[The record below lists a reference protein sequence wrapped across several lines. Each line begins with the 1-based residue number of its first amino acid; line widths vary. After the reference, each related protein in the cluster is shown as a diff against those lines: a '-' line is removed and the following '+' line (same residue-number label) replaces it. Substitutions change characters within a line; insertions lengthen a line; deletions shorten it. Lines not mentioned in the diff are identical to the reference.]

1 RDILIRHREGL
12 YTWFYKGRD
21 SIVKQTFSNY
31 SMGIIENSIKNNNY
45 IRAKEQYNLRIAIIN
60 YFHGGSNM
68 ADKIKVISE
77 SLFEKINSI
86 KTKCIQSDEEYYF
99 AVGQLASY
107 FISKNKSKNK
117 NHSLINPILNAQNRK
132 KIMLEIE
139 KLFKKYNYDISYD
152 NNRRFK
158 NLYSMIVGYE
168 VEEKKVNRDLLIGG
182 YLYYNLIY
190 TKSEENENE

>member
-1 RDILIRHREGL
+1 
-12 YTWFYKGRD
+12 
-21 SIVKQTFSNY
+21 NY

-182 YLYYNLIY
+182 YLYYSLIY

>member
-1 RDILIRHREGL
+1 DILIRHREGL
-12 YTWFYKGRD
+12 YTWFYKRRD

>member
-1 RDILIRHREGL
+1 
-12 YTWFYKGRD
+12 
-21 SIVKQTFSNY
+21 
-31 SMGIIENSIKNNNY
+31 
-45 IRAKEQYNLRIAIIN
+45 
-60 YFHGGSNM
+60 M

-117 NHSLINPILNAQNRK
+117 NHSLINPILNAQKR

-139 KLFKKYNYDISYD
+139 KLFKNII
-152 NNRRFK
+152 
-158 NLYSMIVGYE
+158 MI
-168 VEEKKVNRDLLIGG
+168 
-182 YLYYNLIY
+182 
-190 TKSEENENE
+190 